1 MGLLIATDVP
11 EALDPL
17 EIKQES
23 RRCPIRH
30 ENTHWLVGLSMGRM
44 DAMVID
50 QKEFYNREYSEST
63 ANDKTE
69 MSQEEMTFMQ
79 NAKETVRLEKGHYQI
94 SLPFNHR
101 DILVSNN
108 KTQALQ
114 RTGCLKKRLQRDPK
128 FCEAEE

>member
-1 MGLLIATDVP
+1 MAPTP
-11 EALDPL
+11 REHA
-17 EIKQES
+17 
-23 RRCPIRH
+23 
-30 ENTHWLVGLSMGRM
+30 LVGLSTGRM

-50 QKEFYNREYSEST
+50 QREFDNREYSEST
-63 ANDKTE
+63 ADDKRE
-69 MSQEEMTFMQ
+69 MSQEEMTFTQ

-94 SLPFNHR
+94 SLPFKDR

-114 RTGCLKKRLQRDPK
+114 HAGCLKKRLQRDPK

>member
-1 MGLLIATDVP
+1 MAPTP
-11 EALDPL
+11 REHA
-17 EIKQES
+17 
-23 RRCPIRH
+23 
-30 ENTHWLVGLSMGRM
+30 LVGLSMGRM
-44 DAMVID
+44 DAMLID
-50 QKEFYNREYSEST
+50 QREFYNREYSEST

-69 MSQEEMTFMQ
+69 MSQEEMTFMR

-94 SLPFNHR
+94 SLPFKHR

-114 RTGCLKKRLQRDPK
+114 RAGYLKKRLQRDPK